1 MTRFKYALLVGT
13 PALMICW
20 PVGKSA
26 KAIERAAQKV
36 RLKCAARMRRV
47 IDGIPPKPQADGNHQ
62 TIGDDCRESRVDQT
76 NNGSAE

>member
-1 MTRFKYALLVGT
+1 MTRFKYALLVAT
-13 PALMICW
+13 PSLMICW

-47 IDGIPPKPQADGNHQ
+47 LDGIPPKPQADTNQQ
-62 TIGDDCRESRVDQT
+62 TNGDDCRESGAGETR
-76 NNGSAE
+76 